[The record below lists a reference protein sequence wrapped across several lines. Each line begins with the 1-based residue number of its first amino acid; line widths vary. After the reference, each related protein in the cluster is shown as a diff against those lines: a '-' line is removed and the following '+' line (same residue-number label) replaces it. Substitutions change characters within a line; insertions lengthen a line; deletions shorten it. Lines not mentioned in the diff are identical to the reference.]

1 MSIPWSLVSRY
12 GCEPEPRGFRRFIQG
27 TAAGRGA
34 LFPTRSSPYNH
45 DMTRLLFCL
54 AFTGSLSLLSACTDS
69 SSLPPLAE
77 GKELV
82 VVTRNTP
89 TTYYFQGDRASG
101 FEYGLIRAFAREYN
115 MPVRIKVAFSLPELF
130 DMLAGGEAHLAA
142 AGLSQSAGRDAR
154 FVASHPYLHQQPLV
168 VYKSGALRPRSLK
181 ALVGRD
187 MVVVAGSVHVETLSS
202 LQQDLPELTWREIHA
217 ADSLELMQLVTDE
230 KADLAIVDSIEFRI
244 QQQLFPRVV
253 AAMEIGD
260 STPIVWYLPR
270 GERSETSLELV
281 NEFINRA
288 TEQGHIAQLEQEH
301 FGRWEHASRV
311 GSLTFQRK
319 MRDDLPE
326 WQPLLEQVAEE
337 YQMDWRL
344 LAAMAYQESHWDPN
358 ARSHTGVRGM
368 MMLTSAT
375 ASELGVEDRTDPE
388 QSLRGGARFFKDLLR
403 RLPSDIEYPDRTFL
417 ALAAYNIGM
426 GHLEDAR
433 IMTQQA
439 GGDPHLWPDVRA
451 HLPKLQNPNYFSS
464 TKFGF
469 AEGEQAVNYVD
480 SIRHFEGLLSFQNLP
495 EHRISPPIQ
504 VEELLPDH
512 LRRAELP
519 VL

>member
-1 MSIPWSLVSRY
+1 
-12 GCEPEPRGFRRFIQG
+12 
-27 TAAGRGA
+27 
-34 LFPTRSSPYNH
+34 
-45 DMTRLLFCL
+45 MTRLLFCL
-54 AFTGSLSLLSACTDS
+54 AFTGSLSLLSGCTES
-69 SSLPPLAE
+69 SSLPPMAE
-77 GKELV
+77 GEELV
-82 VVTRNTP
+82 VVTRNSP

-101 FEYGLIRAFAREYN
+101 FEYGVIRAFAREYN
-115 MPVRIKVAFSLPELF
+115 MRVRIKVAFSLPELF

-154 FVASHPYLHQQPLV
+154 FVASNPYLHQQPLI
-168 VYKSGALRPRSLK
+168 VYKSGSLRPRSLE

-230 KADLAIVDSIEFRI
+230 KAELAIVDSIEFRI

-253 AAMEIGD
+253 AAMEIGNR
-260 STPIVWYLPR
+260 TPVVWYLPE
-270 GERSETSLELV
+270 GERSVVSLELV
-281 NEFINRA
+281 NQFINRA

-358 ARSHTGVRGM
+358 ARSHTGVRGI
-368 MMLTSAT
+368 MMLTRAT
-375 ASELGVEDRTDPE
+375 ASELGVEDRTDPA

-451 HLPKLQNPNYFSS
+451 HLPKLQNPNYFST

-469 AEGEQAVNYVD
+469 AEGKQAVNYVD
-480 SIRHFEGLLSFQNLP
+480 NIRHFEGLLSFQNLP
-495 EHRISPPIQ
+495 EHRISPPSQ

>member
-1 MSIPWSLVSRY
+1 
-12 GCEPEPRGFRRFIQG
+12 
-27 TAAGRGA
+27 
-34 LFPTRSSPYNH
+34 
-45 DMTRLLFCL
+45 MTRLLFCL
-54 AFTGSLSLLSACTDS
+54 ACAGSVSLLAACTDS

-101 FEYGLIRAFAREYN
+101 FEYGLVRAFAREYD

-130 DMLAGGEAHLAA
+130 DMLASGEAHLAA

-187 MVVVAGSVHVETLSS
+187 IVVIAGSVHLETLSA
-202 LQQDLPELTWREIHA
+202 LQKDLPELTWREIHA

-230 KADLAIVDSIEFRI
+230 KADLAIVDSIEFSI

-270 GERSETSLELV
+270 GKRNETSLELV
-281 NEFINRA
+281 NEFITRA
-288 TEQGHIAQLEQEH
+288 TEQGQIAQLEREH

-319 MRDDLPE
+319 MREDLPK
-326 WQPLLEQVAEE
+326 WQPLLETVAEE
-337 YQMDWRL
+337 YQMNWRL
-344 LAAMAYQESHWDPN
+344 LAAMAYQESHWDPM
-358 ARSHTGVRGM
+358 AKSPTGVRGM
-368 MMLTSAT
+368 MMLTRPT
-375 ASELGVEDRTDPE
+375 AREVGVKNRLDAE
-388 QSLRGGARFFKDLLR
+388 QSLRGGARFLRNLLR
-403 RLPSDIEYPDRTFL
+403 RLPNDIEQPDRTWM
-417 ALAAYNIGM
+417 ALAAYNVGM
-426 GHLEDAR
+426 AHLEEAR
-433 IMTQQA
+433 RLTEGH
-439 GGDPHLWPDVRA
+439 GGDPHLWQDVRK
-451 HLPKLQNPNYFSS
+451 HLPDLQNPDIYPHLRH
-464 TKFGF
+464 GF
-469 AEGEQAVNYVD
+469 ARGREAVTYVD
-480 SIRHFEGLLSFQNLP
+480 NIRHYQATLALQDIPSQTISQRLNLDDLTAKASDLLNWTPLSL
-495 EHRISPPIQ
+495 
-504 VEELLPDH
+504 
-512 LRRAELP
+512 
-519 VL
+519 

>member
-1 MSIPWSLVSRY
+1 
-12 GCEPEPRGFRRFIQG
+12 
-27 TAAGRGA
+27 
-34 LFPTRSSPYNH
+34 
-45 DMTRLLFCL
+45 MTRWLFWFSCAGLL
-54 AFTGSLSLLSACTDS
+54 GLLLGCTDS
-69 SSLPPLAE
+69 PSLPPLAE
-77 GKELV
+77 GKEVV

-89 TTYYFQGDRASG
+89 TTYYFQGDHASG
-101 FEYGLIRAFAREYN
+101 FEYGLIRAFAREYD

-130 DMLAGGEAHLAA
+130 DMLASGEAHLAA
-142 AGLSQSAGRDAR
+142 AGLSQSAGRDER
-154 FVASHPYLHQQPLV
+154 FVASNPYLHQQPLV
-168 VYKSGALRPRSLK
+168 VYKSGGLRPRSLS

-187 MVVVAGSVHVETLSS
+187 IVVVAGSVHLETLSS
-202 LQQDLPELTWREIHA
+202 LQQDFPGLTWREIHA

-230 KADLAIVDSIEFRI
+230 KADLAIVDSIEFSI

-253 AAMEIGD
+253 AAMEIGEN
-260 STPIVWYLPR
+260 TPIVWYLPR
-270 GERSETSLELV
+270 DEHSEASLELV
-281 NEFINRA
+281 NQFIARA
-288 TEQGHIAQLEQEH
+288 AEQGQIAQLEREH

-326 WQPLLEQVAEE
+326 WQPLLETVAEE

-344 LAAMAYQESHWDPN
+344 LAAMAYQESHWNPD

-368 MMLTSAT
+368 MMLTRVT
-375 ASELGVEDRTDPE
+375 ASELGVEDRTDPR

-403 RLPSDIEYPDRTFL
+403 RLPSDIEEPDRTSM

-439 GGDPHLWPDVRA
+439 CGDPHLWPDVRA
-451 HLPKLQNPNYFSS
+451 QLPKLQNPNHFPM

-469 AEGEQAVNYVD
+469 AEGEQAVTYVD
-480 SIRHFEGLLSFQNLP
+480 NIRHYEGLLSFQNLP
-495 EHRISPPIQ
+495 ERRISPPIQ
-504 VEELLPDH
+504 VDALLPDH

>member
-1 MSIPWSLVSRY
+1 
-12 GCEPEPRGFRRFIQG
+12 
-27 TAAGRGA
+27 
-34 LFPTRSSPYNH
+34 
-45 DMTRLLFCL
+45 MTRWLFWFSCAGL
-54 AFTGSLSLLSACTDS
+54 LSLLLGCTDS
-69 SSLPPLAE
+69 SSLPPMAE
-77 GKELV
+77 GKEVL

-101 FEYGLIRAFAREYN
+101 FEYGLIRAFAREYD

-130 DMLAGGEAHLAA
+130 EMLASGEAHLAA
-142 AGLSQSAGRDAR
+142 AGLSQSAGRDER
-154 FVASHPYLHQQPLV
+154 FVASNPYLHQQPLV
-168 VYKSGALRPRSLK
+168 VYKSGGFRPRSLS

-187 MVVVAGSVHVETLSS
+187 IVVVAGSVHLETLSS
-202 LQQDLPELTWREIHA
+202 LQQGLPGLTWREIHA

-230 KADLAIVDSIEFRI
+230 KADLAIVDSIEFSI
-244 QQQLFPRVV
+244 QQQLFPRVA
-253 AAMEIGD
+253 AAMEIGEN
-260 STPIVWYLPR
+260 TPIVWYLPR
-270 GERSETSLELV
+270 DEHSEASLELV
-281 NEFINRA
+281 NQFIARA
-288 TEQGHIAQLEQEH
+288 AEQGQIAQLEREH

-326 WQPLLEQVAEE
+326 WQPLLETVAEE

-344 LAAMAYQESHWDPN
+344 LAAMAYQESHWNPD

-368 MMLTSAT
+368 MMLTRVT
-375 ASELGVEDRTDPE
+375 ASELGVEDRTDPR

-403 RLPSDIEYPDRTFL
+403 RLPSDIEEPDRTSM

-451 HLPKLQNPNYFSS
+451 QLPKLQNPNHFPM

-469 AEGEQAVNYVD
+469 AEGEQAVTYVD
-480 SIRHFEGLLSFQNLP
+480 NIRHYEGLLSFQNLP
-495 EHRISPPIQ
+495 ERRISPPIQ
-504 VEELLPDH
+504 VDALLPEH

>member
-1 MSIPWSLVSRY
+1 
-12 GCEPEPRGFRRFIQG
+12 
-27 TAAGRGA
+27 
-34 LFPTRSSPYNH
+34 
-45 DMTRLLFCL
+45 MTRLLFYL
-54 AFTGSLSLLSACTDS
+54 ACAGSLSLLSACTDS

-101 FEYGLIRAFAREYN
+101 FEYGLVRAFAREYD

-130 DMLAGGEAHLAA
+130 DMLASGEAHLAA

-168 VYKSGALRPRSLK
+168 VYKSGTLRPRSLK
-181 ALVGRD
+181 TLVGRD
-187 MVVVAGSVHVETLSS
+187 IVVVAGSVHLETLSA
-202 LQQDLPELTWREIHA
+202 LQKDLPELTWREIHA

-230 KADLAIVDSIEFRI
+230 KADLAIVDSIEFSI
-244 QQQLFPRVV
+244 QQLLFPRVV

-270 GERSETSLELV
+270 GKRGETSLELV
-281 NEFINRA
+281 NEFIARA
-288 TEQGHIAQLEQEH
+288 TEQGQIAQLEREH

-319 MRDDLPE
+319 MREDLPE
-326 WQPLLEQVAEE
+326 WQPLLETVAEE
-337 YQMDWRL
+337 YQMNWRL
-344 LAAMAYQESHWDPN
+344 LAAMAYQESHWDPS

-368 MMLTSAT
+368 MMLTRVT
-375 ASELGVEDRTDPE
+375 ANELGVEDRTDPR

>member
-1 MSIPWSLVSRY
+1 MNITDAP
-12 GCEPEPRGFRRFIQG
+12 
-27 TAAGRGA
+27 RGA
-34 LFPTRSSPYNH
+34 LFPARPSAYNYG
-45 DMTRLLFCL
+45 MTRLLFCL
-54 AFTGSLSLLSACTDS
+54 ACVGSLSLLPACTDS

-101 FEYGLIRAFAREYN
+101 FEYELIRAFAQAHD

-130 DMLAGGEAHLAA
+130 DMLASGEAHLAA
-142 AGLSQSAGRDAR
+142 AGLSQSAGRDAQ

-168 VYKSGALRPRSLK
+168 VYKSGALRPRSLE

-187 MVVVAGSVHVETLSS
+187 MVVVAGSVHLETLSA
-202 LQQDLPELTWREIHA
+202 LQQDIPELTWREIHA

-230 KADLAIVDSIEFRI
+230 KADLAIVDSIEFSI
-244 QQQLFPRVV
+244 QQQLYPRVV
-253 AAMEIGD
+253 AAMEIGKN
-260 STPIVWYLPR
+260 TPIVWYLPQD
-270 GERSETSLELV
+270 EHSETSLLLV
-281 NEFINRA
+281 NQFIARA
-288 TEQGHIAQLEQEH
+288 TEQGQIAQLEREH

-326 WQPLLEQVAEE
+326 WQPLLEVVAEE
-337 YQMDWRL
+337 YQMNWRL
-344 LAAMAYQESHWDPN
+344 LAAMAYQESHWNPD

-368 MMLTSAT
+368 MMLTRVTAT
-375 ASELGVEDRTDPE
+375 ELSVEDRTDPR

-403 RLPSDIEYPDRTFL
+403 RLPSDIKEPDRTSM

-433 IMTQQA
+433 IMTQQV

-451 HLPKLQNPNYFSS
+451 QLPKLQNPSYFPM

-469 AEGEQAVNYVD
+469 AEGEQAVTYVD
-480 SIRHFEGLLSFQNLP
+480 NIRHYEGLLSFQNLS
-495 EHRISPPIQ
+495 ERRISPPIQ
-504 VEELLPDH
+504 VDALLPDY

>member
-1 MSIPWSLVSRY
+1 VSIPWSLVSRY

-270 GERSETSLELV
+270 GERSETALELV

>member
-1 MSIPWSLVSRY
+1 MAVNRNREVFADLFR
-12 GCEPEPRGFRRFIQG
+12 EPPAR
-27 TAAGRGA
+27 RGA
-34 LFPTRSSPYNH
+34 LFPTRYSPYNH
-45 DMTRLLFCL
+45 GMTRLLFCL
-54 AFTGSLSLLSACTDS
+54 AFTGSLSLLSGCTES
-69 SSLPPLAE
+69 SSLPPMAE
-77 GKELV
+77 GEELV
-82 VVTRNTP
+82 VVTRNSP

-101 FEYGLIRAFAREYN
+101 FEYGVIRAFAREYN
-115 MPVRIKVAFSLPELF
+115 MRVRIKVAFSLPELF

-154 FVASHPYLHQQPLV
+154 FVASNPYLHQQPLI
-168 VYKSGALRPRSLK
+168 VYKSGSLRPRSLE

-230 KADLAIVDSIEFRI
+230 KAELAIVDSIEFRI

-253 AAMEIGD
+253 AAMEIGNR
-260 STPIVWYLPR
+260 TPVVWYLPE
-270 GERSETSLELV
+270 GERSVVSLELV
-281 NEFINRA
+281 NQFINRA

-358 ARSHTGVRGM
+358 ARSHTGVRGI
-368 MMLTSAT
+368 MMLTRAT

-451 HLPKLQNPNYFSS
+451 HLPKLQNPNYFST

-480 SIRHFEGLLSFQNLP
+480 NIRHFEGLLSFQNLP